1 MFRHITR
8 VFSASSDRVK
18 AVEFHPTEPML
29 AAALYHG
36 TVCIFHTHD
45 MSLMR
50 TIRVDAQKPVR
61 CVRWMPSMHCLI
73 TGGDTFAISCFGY
86 NTGLVASLPNAHTDF
101 IRQIAVHPTQSQFLS
116 CSDDFKVN
124 LYSFE
129 NNQIKVQR
137 VFTGHEHFV
146 MDVKF
151 NPKDPSTFATASLD
165 CTIKFW
171 GLTSTTPRFTLKGHQ
186 GGVNCIEFFPGSDKP
201 YLASGSDDC
210 RIKLW
215 DYQTKSCVA
224 TLSMHTSNVTALR
237 FHPVFPL
244 LLSVAEDD
252 LLVVWNSMTLA
263 EEATFN
269 YQKKRGWCIDATTS
283 NLVALG
289 YDEGLV
295 VLKIGKGSNVV
306 VTMDSNGRAFW
317 AKNNEIQSSNL
328 VQATDSGDGKAVDMT
343 VKDVST
349 SEMYVSS
356 LQYNTSGRY
365 VAVCGDN
372 EYAIFSALAWR
383 SKSFGEGKELAWG
396 IGDTFAVRSGSD
408 KVVIVNNFTNKSF
421 LETSFDC
428 ERIFGGT
435 LLSVVGDDAVTF
447 YTWDDRSVVRQIEVR
462 ATGVWWS
469 QSNTMVAI
477 ASEDTL
483 FILSFNEDYAS
494 AGDYDPELGSEEAFT
509 LISESEHQVKKGV
522 WYNDVFFFNDDR
534 TVSFW
539 AGGRTEMVARIDK
552 NLTLVGYVHRLEKVF
567 FCDGDYNFYAYPVPL
582 SVLEF
587 VISAT
592 ADDEINPETVPEEW
606 RGRMCAMLEE
616 LGKLPEALE
625 LADSDDKR
633 FELSLKMG
641 KLDVAIS
648 IVKKTGNQQ
657 QWSHLAAI
665 AVKTGKMAILEEA
678 LEKAGDEAGVLLV
691 KSCQGSQKDMAEYAA
706 KGHEAQN
713 VSFAAY
719 FATGNFNKCIDLL
732 LETGRAPEAAMMAR
746 AYMPSR
752 MDECAMKW
760 REMLAQKGE
769 NRVAQSIAVPKE
781 YPNLF
786 GMDQIRETEPTPEPV
801 ADQEPE
807 AKPKPEPAAAATAK
821 EDLDEDVGALID
833 QLDDEDF
840 DI

>member
-8 VFSASSDRVK
+8 LFSTTSDRVK

-29 AAALYHG
+29 AAALYNG
-36 TVCIFHTHD
+36 TVVIFHTHD
-45 MSLMR
+45 MSLLR

-61 CVRWMPSMHCLI
+61 CVRWMPSRHCLI
-73 TGGDTFAISCFGY
+73 TGGDTLAIQCFGY
-86 NTGLVASLPNAHTDF
+86 NTGVVASLPNAHTDF

-124 LYSFE
+124 LYTVEE
-129 NNQIKVQR
+129 NGQIKPQR
-137 VFTGHEHFV
+137 VFNGHEHFV

-171 GLTSTTPRFTLKGHQ
+171 GLTSTSPRFTLKGHQ

-201 YLASGSDDC
+201 YLASGSDDFK
-210 RIKLW
+210 IKLW

-224 TLSMHTSNVTALR
+224 TLSMHTANVTALK

-252 LLVVWNSMTLA
+252 MLVVWNSMTLA
-263 EEATFN
+263 NEATFN
-269 YQKKRGWCIDATTS
+269 YQKKRGWCIDATS
-283 NLVALG
+283 GNLVALG

-306 VTMDSNGRAFW
+306 VTMDSNGRTFW
-317 AKNNEIQSSNL
+317 AKNNEIQSTNL
-328 VQATDSGDGKAVDMT
+328 VQASDCGEGQPVDMT

-356 LQYNTSGRY
+356 LQYNSSGRY

-396 IGDTFAVRSGSD
+396 TGDTFAVRTGSD
-408 KVVIVNNFTNKSF
+408 TVAIVNNFTNKSW
-421 LETSFDC
+421 LQTSFEC

-435 LLSVVGDDAVTF
+435 LLSVVGDDSVTF
-447 YTWDDRSVVRQIEVR
+447 YTWDDHTVVRQIDVR

-477 ASEDTL
+477 ATDDTL
-483 FILSFNEDYAS
+483 FILSFNEDYANS
-494 AGDYDPELGSEEAFT
+494 GSYDPELGSEEAFS
-509 LISESEHQVKKGV
+509 LISESEAQVKKGV
-522 WYNDVFFFNDDR
+522 WYNDVFFFNDDK

-539 AGGRTEMVARIDK
+539 AGGRTEIVARIDK
-552 NLTLVGYVHRLEKVF
+552 NLTLVGYVQRLEKVF
-567 FCDGDYNFYAYPVPL
+567 FCDSDYNFYSFLVPM

-592 ADDEINPETVPEEW
+592 ADDEINPETVPEDW
-606 RGRMCAMLEE
+606 RSRMCTMLEE

-625 LADSDDKR
+625 LADNDDKR
-633 FELSLKMG
+633 FELALKMG
-641 KLDVAIS
+641 RLDVAVS
-648 IVKKTGNQQ
+648 IAKKNGNQQ
-657 QWSHLAAI
+657 QWSQLSALA
-665 AVKTGKMAILEEA
+665 VRTGKMDILEEA
-678 LEKAGDEAGVLLV
+678 LQKAGDEAGVLLV
-691 KSCQGSQKDMAEYAA
+691 KSCRGNRKEMEEYAA
-706 KGHEAQN
+706 AGHESKN

-719 FATGNFNKCIDLL
+719 FATGNYDKCIDLL

-746 AYMPSR
+746 AYKPSR
-752 MDECAMKW
+752 MDECAIKW
-760 REMLAQKGE
+760 QEMLAQNGE

-786 GMDQIRETEPTPEPV
+786 GMNGTEQAPEPEV
-801 ADQEPE
+801 EPE
-807 AKPKPEPAAAATAK
+807 AEEKHEQQAENPGAQ
-821 EDLDEDVGALID
+821 EDLDDDVGALIN
-833 QLDDEDF
+833 QLDDDDF